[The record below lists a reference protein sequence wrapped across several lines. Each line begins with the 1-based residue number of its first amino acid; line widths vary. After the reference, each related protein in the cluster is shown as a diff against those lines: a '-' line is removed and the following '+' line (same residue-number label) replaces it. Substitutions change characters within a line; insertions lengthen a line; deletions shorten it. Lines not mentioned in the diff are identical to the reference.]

1 MGCERSKT
9 GMYGGYGERFATK
22 LAGRALS
29 SNTATIGSSF
39 AIALAW
45 LFSVLNNP
53 NIRRLL
59 LEHPLDGMED
69 PRAKVEAYLENN
81 KIPQL
86 FEAITAELLF
96 YKPDAP
102 REYIVK
108 YLENAK
114 VTGTSALITEQ
125 DLEIMFGM
133 FDITKRGVV
142 TAEQANRALQVILG
156 PSADLAEVGIAS
168 SAKLSKGE
176 FVDAMSQ
183 ALKRASPYKQ
193 P

>member
-1 MGCERSKT
+1 
-9 GMYGGYGERFATK
+9 
-22 LAGRALS
+22 
-29 SNTATIGSSF
+29 
-39 AIALAW
+39 
-45 LFSVLNNP
+45 
-53 NIRRLL
+53 
-59 LEHPLDGMED
+59 MED

-96 YKPDAP
+96 YKPEKP

-114 VTGTSALITEQ
+114 VTGTSTLITEQ
-125 DLEIMFGM
+125 DLDTMFGM

-156 PSADLAEVGIAS
+156 PSADLSEVGVAS
-168 SAKLSKGE
+168 SAKLSKVE

>member
-1 MGCERSKT
+1 
-9 GMYGGYGERFATK
+9 MYIF
-22 LAGRALS
+22 
-29 SNTATIGSSF
+29 
-39 AIALAW
+39 
-45 LFSVLNNP
+45 
-53 NIRRLL
+53 
-59 LEHPLDGMED
+59 
-69 PRAKVEAYLENN
+69 
-81 KIPQL
+81 Q
-86 FEAITAELLF
+86 AITAELLF
-96 YKPDAP
+96 YKPENP

-114 VTGTSALITEQ
+114 ISGTSTLITDQ
-125 DLEIMFGM
+125 DLETMFGM

-168 SAKLSKGE
+168 TAKLAKAD
-176 FVDAMSQ
+176 FVEAMAQ

>member
-1 MGCERSKT
+1 
-9 GMYGGYGERFATK
+9 
-22 LAGRALS
+22 
-29 SNTATIGSSF
+29 
-39 AIALAW
+39 
-45 LFSVLNNP
+45 
-53 NIRRLL
+53 
-59 LEHPLDGMED
+59 MED

-96 YKPDAP
+96 YKPEKP

-114 VTGTSALITEQ
+114 LTGTSTLITEQ
-125 DLEIMFGM
+125 DLDTMFGM

-156 PSADLAEVGIAS
+156 PSADLSEVGVAS
-168 SAKLSKGE
+168 GAKLSKGE
-176 FVDAMSQ
+176 FVDAMAQ